1 MQATS
6 VLARDDTFFGVCQAL
21 GEDFRFNPLFLRLAF
36 AGLLFWNPL
45 AAIGAYAAA
54 GLVVGVSR
62 WFVPGAGTI
71 EAEANEAEA
80 NESLAIEAEQ
90 AEAQEEL
97 ELAIAA

>member
-45 AAIGAYAAA
+45 AAVAAYAGA
-54 GLVVGVSR
+54 GVVVGVSR
-62 WFVPGAGTI
+62 WFVPGPGII
-71 EAEANEAEA
+71 EAEYEAT
-80 NESLAIEAEQ
+80 ESETVEAEQ
-90 AEAQEEL
+90 VEAQQEM

>member
-36 AGLLFWNPL
+36 AGLLFWNPI

-62 WFVPGAGTI
+62 WFVPGPGII
-71 EAEANEAEA
+71 EAEANELEA
-80 NESLAIEAEQ
+80 VEAEQ
-90 AEAQEEL
+90 VEAQEEL

>member
-45 AAIGAYAAA
+45 AAVGAYAAA
-54 GLVVGVSR
+54 GVVVIVSR
-62 WFVPGAGTI
+62 WFVPGPGII
-71 EAEANEAEA
+71 EAESNEPGAV
-80 NESLAIEAEQ
+80 EAEQ
-90 AEAQEEL
+90 AEDQEEL

>member
-21 GEDFRFNPLFLRLAF
+21 GEDFRFNPTFLRLAF

-45 AAIGAYAAA
+45 AAVGAYAAA
-54 GLVVGVSR
+54 GVVVGISR
-62 WFVPGAGTI
+62 WFVPGPGII
-71 EAEANEAEA
+71 EAAYEATEPQAV
-80 NESLAIEAEQ
+80 EAEQ